1 MFCPRPWCRLLISCK
16 LWLECDEPG
25 AAMSALVLAQVTIK
39 DREAYAAYEA
49 GFLAILNDHQGQIV
63 SVDESPDVLEG
74 DWPCTRTVVL
84 KFESKAMAQAWYTS
98 TDYQTLAQI
107 RFNSASA
114 NVVIIDG
121 LA

>member
-1 MFCPRPWCRLLISCK
+1 
-16 LWLECDEPG
+16 
-25 AAMSALVLAQVTIK
+25 VTIK

-74 DWPCTRTVVL
+74 DWHCTRTVVL
-84 KFESKAMAQAWYTS
+84 KFESKAMAKAWYTS

>member
-1 MFCPRPWCRLLISCK
+1 
-16 LWLECDEPG
+16 
-25 AAMSALVLAQVTIK
+25 MSALVLAQVTIK

-84 KFESKAMAQAWYTS
+84 KFESKAMARRGTHQPSIRRWRKFGS
-98 TDYQTLAQI
+98 TAHQPMSSSLMA
-107 RFNSASA
+107 
-114 NVVIIDG
+114 
-121 LA
+121 

>member
-1 MFCPRPWCRLLISCK
+1 
-16 LWLECDEPG
+16 
-25 AAMSALVLAQVTIK
+25 MSALVLAQVTIK

-84 KFESKAMAQAWYTS
+84 EFESKARAQAWYTS